1 MIPVTLNTFD
11 DEGNVVVSTTQD
23 LTSDQV
29 SDIIDHAAQL
39 VLTANTVDDFDSDDF
54 RNVLSELSSAL
65 ESADII

>member
-11 DEGNVVVSTTQD
+11 DEGSVVDTTTQD